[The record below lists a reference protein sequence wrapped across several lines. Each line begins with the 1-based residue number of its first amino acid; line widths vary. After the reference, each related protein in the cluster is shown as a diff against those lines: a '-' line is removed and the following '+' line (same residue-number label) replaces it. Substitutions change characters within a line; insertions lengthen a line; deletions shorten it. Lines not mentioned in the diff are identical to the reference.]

1 MTTSPTDEP
10 VFRPRPAQILV
21 WAVWFGLVGGTLELA
36 VFLARCLVL
45 DPRNFNV
52 SQHFPWMFPMA
63 GVLVAAVPGV
73 ALAATARLRPRWVS
87 ARAALTCLAWFAYLG
102 VLFRAPIA
110 TVACLVLAAGLAWRT
125 SAYLARRAER
135 FDRCARGSIVVALGV
150 LAATAAAL
158 SIPARGTNTRAP
170 AGSKNV
176 LLLVLDTVRAG
187 SLSLYGYERATS
199 PNLSRF
205 AARGVRFDR
214 AFATAPWTA
223 PSHAGMF
230 TGRLPHEL
238 SVGWDKPLDTRF
250 PTLAAHLAARGYDT
264 AGFVANT
271 TYCSYETGLDRG
283 FARYEDY
290 DVTPHAVWLCSA
302 VVRRS
307 LTFLE
312 KHPTLADALRGGGG
326 RAPSPHRKDAAR
338 INGDLL
344 SWLSQRPA
352 DRPFFAFVNYYD
364 AHHPY
369 LTPEPDESLSP
380 ATDRLLRTW
389 WGLDKSRLAPG
400 EVAAAR
406 AAYDDCIT
414 YLDRQI
420 GRLLDE
426 LDRQGVLRDTLVV
439 ITADHGEHLG
449 EHDLFGHGTSLY
461 RAELHVPLVILAPDA
476 TSGRVVTEPVSLRDL
491 PATIVAALG
500 IASDSPFPGAPL
512 PLDID
517 ANGPRAPV
525 RSEVAAAP
533 EDDPNHGRSP
543 ARRGPMTSLA
553 AWGHHYVRDGDGREQ
568 LFALDADPLERR
580 DLAAAPE
587 SLPTLIRFLVMP
599 LRRPR
604 SNDKHILRRID

>member
-1 MTTSPTDEP
+1 MTTSPTDKP
-10 VFRPRPAQILV
+10 VFHPRPAQILV

-52 SQHFPWMFPMA
+52 SRHFPWMFPMA
-63 GVLVAAVPGV
+63 GVLVAALPGV
-73 ALAATARLRPRWVS
+73 VLAAAARLRPSWVS

-110 TVACLVLAAGLAWRT
+110 TVACLVLAAGLTWRT
-125 SAYLARRAER
+125 SAYLARRVEG

-158 SIPARGTNTRAP
+158 SIHARVTNTRAP

-406 AAYDDCIT
+406 DAYDDCIT

-476 TSGRVVTEPVSLRDL
+476 TPGRVVTEPVSLRDL

-512 PLDID
+512 PLDAD
-517 ANGPRAPV
+517 AGPRAPV

-568 LFALDADPLERR
+568 LFALDTDPLERR
-580 DLAAAPE
+580 DLAAAPAA
-587 SLPTLIRFLVMP
+587 LPTLLRFRDALATPQIKRQAHPMA
-599 LRRPR
+599 
-604 SNDKHILRRID
+604 N